1 MKAPCNRYFKV
12 DVGCPES
19 RKTLVI
25 SVQIPD
31 LSGCKVHKLHFKNKR
46 FIQLSQTEMNKNKN
60 KNTEIKIKKK
70 LSKNSCKKVQQNTN
84 KSNTI
89 SKNLKVEIKIE
100 SLKIAQVCDLM

>member
-12 DVGCPES
+12 DVGCPENG
-19 RKTLVI
+19 KALVI

-31 LSGCKVHKLHFKNKR
+31 LSCCKVHKLHFKNKR

-60 KNTEIKIKKK
+60 KNKERKIKKK

-84 KSNTI
+84 KSNI
-89 SKNLKVEIKIE
+89 IAKDLNKN
-100 SLKIAQVCDLM
+100 